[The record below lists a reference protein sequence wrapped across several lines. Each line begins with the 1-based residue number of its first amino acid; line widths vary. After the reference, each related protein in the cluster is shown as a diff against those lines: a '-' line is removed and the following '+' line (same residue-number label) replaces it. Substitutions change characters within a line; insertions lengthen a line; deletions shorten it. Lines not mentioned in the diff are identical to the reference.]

1 MKAREL
7 RERTVEELQAQER
20 ELAEQL
26 FALRLQKVTGQLE
39 KPSRVQQVR
48 KDLARV
54 LTVLGERA
62 RGVAGGPGGP
72 TGGQPASK

>member
-1 MKAREL
+1 MKAKDLRDKTVDEL
-7 RERTVEELQAQER
+7 RHQER

-39 KPSRVQQVR
+39 KPAKVRTAR

-54 LTVLGERA
+54 LTVLREKG
-62 RGVAGGPGGP
+62 AG
-72 TGGQPASK
+72 A